1 MKELPAILDEHGVDY
16 DAGRLSRLLQIYDVD
31 RQGELEYRIER
42 SWCSSND
49 KKESH
54 GMTEIS
60 MSAWEDM
67 EQARAPD
74 F

>member
-42 SWCSSND
+42 S
-49 KKESH
+49 
-54 GMTEIS
+54 
-60 MSAWEDM
+60 
-67 EQARAPD
+67 
-74 F
+74 